1 MKQALIFLVV
11 TLFCYASCTK
21 LFLDLSSTKTYP
33 EILKFTLYNPTTAD
47 FSFLNWH
54 TPFEG
59 IRGNIFD
66 ITHRGTG
73 LKAQYQGMIV
83 RRGLNFTDE
92 DFVAFS
98 AGQSKSVSI
107 NLFDNYFF
115 PFTGE
120 YVISYSSPFTAPEV
134 TFSATTMITLSESDV
149 TYNQRVLKTNE
160 EMRLNPLT
168 HTNCNAQKES
178 QVNAA
183 VTSSRAETLRAYNCM
198 TGRSSACLSLATRW
212 FGVTSGALYEYDRS
226 CFNTVN
232 ARLQPA
238 NTFNAYC
245 DPQGCG
251 ANVYGYVYPNDPAY
265 TVYVC
270 GLFWSLPAE
279 RVNTIVH
286 EMSHFSRLC
295 GTDDYAYGQSNCL
308 RLAQTNPNQATR
320 NADNVCYFSGET
332 V

>member
-47 FSFLNWH
+47 FSFLNWR

-149 TYNQRVLKTNE
+149 TYNQRVLKTNQ
-160 EMRLNPLT
+160 EMRLNQLT
-168 HTNCNAQKES
+168 STNCNAQKDS

-183 VTSSRAETLRAYNCM
+183 VTSSISESLRAHNCM
-198 TGRSSACLSLATRW
+198 NRGTCNSLSVTW
-212 FGVTSGALYEYDRS
+212 FGVSSGALYDYCRT
-226 CFNTVN
+226 CFNTVYL
-232 ARLQPA
+232 RLRDY
-238 NTFNAYC
+238 TFNAYC
-245 DPQGCG
+245 DPAGCG
-251 ANVYGYVYPNDPAY
+251 SNVYGYVYPNDPAY

-286 EMSHFSRLC
+286 EMSHFSRCC
-295 GTDDYAYGQSNCL
+295 GTNDYAYGKQNCMNLARSNP
-308 RLAQTNPNQATR
+308 TQASH
-320 NADNVCYFSGET
+320 NADNICYFSDAAPSL
-332 V
+332 